1 MWINGETFYQLRQID
16 ALYGPFVDRLPNS
29 KYLDLDNRFVH
40 TDFQQPIDGYEAPW
54 GNVQFVMVA
63 DTARVAEPWQTREEL
78 ANWVRAHP
86 GQFTFPT
93 GFTGMTFLK
102 MLLIDIAGGPG
113 SLDGAFD
120 PKKYERYSDE
130 LWAYLRRLK
139 PHLWKEGETFPR
151 ELSQLHQLYANGE
164 VDFTMTNN
172 DGEVDNKVA
181 EGLFP
186 EPSQGFVPAFG
197 SIQNSH
203 YLGVARRAPH
213 KAAALVAINFL
224 ISPAAQLRKLRPE
237 VWGDGTVLDRAALPG
252 RWQERFATVADR
264 DHAPPRT
271 EMQDRALAEPD
282 PEYMLRLEDD
292 FREKIIRGE

>member
-1 MWINGETFYQLRQID
+1 MYNFVLNTRALVETSGRGILLVLCLLVVGCGSDSGSSASELEGLSWSEIEARAEGQTLNVAMWMGDPSINDYMRSYVADTLQARYGIDLNVSSAQGNEVVSMLMTEKEAGVARSQFDVMWINGETFYQL
-16 ALYGPFVDRLPNS
+16 
-29 KYLDLDNRFVH
+29 
-40 TDFQQPIDGYEAPW
+40 
-54 GNVQFVMVA
+54 
-63 DTARVAEPWQTREEL
+63 
-78 ANWVRAHP
+78 
-86 GQFTFPT
+86 
-93 GFTGMTFLK
+93 
-102 MLLIDIAGGPG
+102 
-113 SLDGAFD
+113 
-120 PKKYERYSDE
+120 
-130 LWAYLRRLK
+130 
-139 PHLWKEGETFPR
+139 
-151 ELSQLHQLYANGE
+151 YANGE
-164 VDFTMTNN
+164 VHFTMTNN